1 MTSYFFCVRFF
12 LMRNS
17 QGQVSVIKS
26 LNLAL
31 HLFEAPCK
39 YIDPL
44 QAELPFVFFTEEK
57 KRLCPVASSLW
68 GRCSPNFLRS
78 HLFFSFSNYFPS
90 TSIRLMV
97 NRVCYRR
104 ARCSKHTAIRPG
116 FKYISNLRACSTK
129 ILLDSST
136 VFLEYTKIEQA
147 KEGFCWQG
155 DRLMNRIKL
164 ILSKLKK
171 SSEKIIYLNW

>member
-1 MTSYFFCVRFF
+1 MHYIFLGRHVNTSIHCKQSF
-12 LMRNS
+12 LLS
-17 QGQVSVIKS
+17 S
-26 LNLAL
+26 LPRRKRGSAQSRQA
-31 HLFEAPCK
+31 FEAAAA
-39 YIDPL
+39 
-44 QAELPFVFFTEEK
+44 QTSGV
-57 KRLCPVASSLW
+57 V
-68 GRCSPNFLRS
+68 N
-78 HLFFSFSNYFPS
+78 LFFSFSNYFPS

-116 FKYISNLRACSTK
+116 FKYISSLRACSTK

-136 VFLEYTKIEQA
+136 VFLEYNKIEQA

-171 SSEKIIYLNW
+171 SSEKIIYLN

>member
-1 MTSYFFCVRFF
+1 MHYIFLRRHINTSIYCKQSR
-12 LMRNS
+12 RKRGS
-17 QGQVSVIKS
+17 AQSRQ
-26 LNLAL
+26 A
-31 HLFEAPCK
+31 FEAAAA
-39 YIDPL
+39 
-44 QAELPFVFFTEEK
+44 QT
-57 KRLCPVASSLW
+57 SSIVI
-68 GRCSPNFLRS
+68 
-78 HLFFSFSNYFPS
+78 SFSNYFPS

-136 VFLEYTKIEQA
+136 VFLEYTQIEQA

-171 SSEKIIYLNW
+171 SSEKIIYLN